1 MLNTKTHYSLHFALF
16 NNSTTKYFFLNFQR
30 CSCKYISSIYHLYF
44 SIINK
49 LFVQI
54 NHMHFFWT
62 VAIRWWRIHLSYFES
77 FLSLELCGETGLRT
91 FSPQVPY
98 LQGYNNVNF
107 TLSNVL
113 VTEVCLIQSHIVFMM
128 SVHLNI
134 TIQR

>member
-1 MLNTKTHYSLHFALF
+1 MSEK
-16 NNSTTKYFFLNFQR
+16 R
-30 CSCKYISSIYHLYF
+30 
-44 SIINK
+44 NK
-49 LFVQI
+49 KSRKIKVL
-54 NHMHFFWT
+54 
-62 VAIRWWRIHLSYFES
+62 RDLSYFES

-134 TIQR
+134 TILLYKDRNNYNNSKVYQFFL

>member
-1 MLNTKTHYSLHFALF
+1 MIYTKRPFQGHMYKPKTSNF
-16 NNSTTKYFFLNFQR
+16 TFLNVKPDVFG
-30 CSCKYISSIYHLYF
+30 YL
-44 SIINK
+44 
-49 LFVQI
+49 QI
-54 NHMHFFWT
+54 F
-62 VAIRWWRIHLSYFES
+62 
-77 FLSLELCGETGLRT
+77 CGEIGLRT

>member
-1 MLNTKTHYSLHFALF
+1 MSEKKKKKNKKNKKKQKKT
-16 NNSTTKYFFLNFQR
+16 
-30 CSCKYISSIYHLYF
+30 
-44 SIINK
+44 NK
-49 LFVQI
+49 KTI
-54 NHMHFFWT
+54 
-62 VAIRWWRIHLSYFES
+62 
-77 FLSLELCGETGLRT
+77 LSLELCGETGLRT